1 MNERTVNMLREI
13 TTAVNRGGMDTALDM
28 PDYVIAGYLY
38 RCLMALKLSK
48 EETQTFFIT
57 LFLLVFSV
65 TVYFLVLT
73 DFLNVFALAVSFGV
87 AFLTIIFVVVEDLL

>member
-1 MNERTVNMLREI
+1 MNERTINMLREI

-48 EETQTFFIT
+48 EETQTFSKGQKNGLHQPGRHQT
-57 LFLLVFSV
+57 NDSGHQEPAPACQEGGNPLP
-65 TVYFLVLT
+65 
-73 DFLNVFALAVSFGV
+73 
-87 AFLTIIFVVVEDLL
+87 E

>member
-48 EETQTFFIT
+48 EETQTFFKRPEEWT
-57 LFLLVFSV
+57 TPTGTTS
-65 TVYFLVLT
+65 
-73 DFLNVFALAVSFGV
+73 DK
-87 AFLTIIFVVVEDLL
+87 